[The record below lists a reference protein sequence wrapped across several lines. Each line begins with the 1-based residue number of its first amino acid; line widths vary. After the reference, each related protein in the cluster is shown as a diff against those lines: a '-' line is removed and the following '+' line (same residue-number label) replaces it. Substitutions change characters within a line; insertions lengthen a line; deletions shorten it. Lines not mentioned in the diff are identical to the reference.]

1 MILWR
6 ILRMLEADKKMG
18 VKFEGATAQSGG
30 VGRRAANGLWLC
42 KMVAL
47 TKTVG
52 HKRGRPNEEGGRGTR
67 INAVLINSKAYNR
80 EKTMRGRVGMRN
92 LRALIEVRR
101 GARHVSTKAYFQT
114 AEGPTI
120 AGPVWKRRRRRRQFA
135 RSKQGN
141 RNQKAPEETTER
153 REQRAKRGSVQFT
166 HSDEWC
172 GSLEAAAKKQ
182 AKRENEVPC
191 KSRAPTSGVAVWRR
205 QRRSKPFQGVGN
217 IR

>member
-1 MILWR
+1 VGEL
-6 ILRMLEADKKMG
+6 
-18 VKFEGATAQSGG
+18 GG
-30 VGRRAANGLWLC
+30 ELLNGLWLC

-114 AEGPTI
+114 AEGVTCSDYCWASLEAAAEKKTI
-120 AGPVWKRRRRRRQFA
+120 RARQTGESESESS
-135 RSKQGN
+135 RGKVG
-141 RNQKAPEETTER
+141 TTER

>member
-135 RSKQGN
+135 RGKQGN
-141 RNQKAPEETTER
+141 RNQKAPEEKWA
-153 REQRAKRGSVQFT
+153 QQSGGNRGQS
-166 HSDEWC
+166 
-172 GSLEAAAKKQ
+172 
-182 AKRENEVPC
+182 EVLC
-191 KSRAPTSGVAVWRR
+191 NSRTPTNGVAVWRR
-205 QRRSKPFQGVGN
+205 QRRSKRKGKTRFRANHALRPVELRSGGGSGEASPS
-217 IR
+217 RG

>member
-1 MILWR
+1 
-6 ILRMLEADKKMG
+6 
-18 VKFEGATAQSGG
+18 
-30 VGRRAANGLWLC
+30 
-42 KMVAL
+42 MVAL

-135 RSKQGN
+135 RGKQGN
-141 RNQKAPEETTER
+141 RNQKAPEEKWA
-153 REQRAKRGSVQFT
+153 QQ
-166 HSDEWC
+166 
-172 GSLEAAAKKQ
+172 
-182 AKRENEVPC
+182 
-191 KSRAPTSGVAVWRR
+191 SG
-205 QRRSKPFQGVGN
+205 GN
-217 IR
+217 PSHPQLLLYE

>member
-1 MILWR
+1 VQRHRVGEL
-6 ILRMLEADKKMG
+6 
-18 VKFEGATAQSGG
+18 GG
-30 VGRRAANGLWLC
+30 ELLNGLWLC

-120 AGPVWKRRRRRRQFA
+120 AGPVWKRRRRRRPA
-135 RSKQGN
+135 RIIK
-141 RNQKAPEETTER
+141 
-153 REQRAKRGSVQFT
+153 
-166 HSDEWC
+166 
-172 GSLEAAAKKQ
+172 
-182 AKRENEVPC
+182 
-191 KSRAPTSGVAVWRR
+191 
-205 QRRSKPFQGVGN
+205 
-217 IR
+217 